1 MFFKRQKV
9 TFNFWIGIL
18 LYSVCLY
25 GLFVF
30 IHKYNLKEG
39 FGRSKTIIKV
49 YPPKF
54 DKEIATSQINV
65 NGRLATVTTTPM
77 KMDQTTNTMTTGANI
92 VFDDEKGKT
101 YPINQIAYSDPKSD
115 PTDKTKNYEKITFD
129 TSIFT
134 K

>member
-1 MFFKRQKV
+1 M
-9 TFNFWIGIL
+9 
-18 LYSVCLY
+18 YSVCLY
-25 GLFVF
+25 GLLFF
-30 IHKYNLKEG
+30 FHKYNLNEG

-54 DKEIATSQINV
+54 DKAIATAQINV

-77 KMDQTTNTMTTGANI
+77 KFDQTTNTMTTGANI

-101 YPINQIAYSDPKSD
+101 YPINMIRYSDPKSD
-115 PTDKTKNYEKITFD
+115 PSDKTKNYGEITFD
-129 TSIFT
+129 TTIFT

>member
-1 MFFKRQKV
+1 M
-9 TFNFWIGIL
+9 

-25 GLFVF
+25 GLFVLF
-30 IHKYNLKEG
+30 HKYNLNEG

-54 DKEIATSQINV
+54 DKGIATAQINV

-77 KMDQTTNTMTTGANI
+77 KPDQTTNTMTTGANI

-101 YPINQIAYSDPKSD
+101 YLINMIAYTDPKSD
-115 PTDKTKNYEKITFD
+115 PTDKTKNFHKITFR
-129 TSIFT
+129 